1 MAEYLRLRQI
11 CLVAPHLAPVISDIS
26 EIMGL
31 NVCYRDGNVAKYGL
45 ENALLPVDT
54 ILLEVVAP
62 FQPGTAAGRFLDKT
76 GGRGGYMAIF
86 CCDDP
91 DARGKHANG
100 IGVRTANVITHAPY
114 HGVQL
119 HPRDCRA
126 AFIEFNHTDGSDDVL
141 GPYPPAGP
149 DWQKAIRKDVTLAL
163 TGVEMQSPDP
173 QGLAEHWGKIIGH
186 CRQQE
191 CKRRAGAETAQCQL
205 PLRQGRERSDERVDV
220 QGCRYREGAR
230 CGQGEGLQG
239 VGRCV
244 RSLRRDVQAG
254 GVTVHRFVPVK
265 GWTHKRE
272 SLSERGV
279 CHASLIRARRARMGH
294 LLSQGRRLRRDAA
307 ARVYRPLKFATRRSA
322 VALTPSLKSSVARSL
337 VCSASSWLVAASTR
351 SARPARMVA
360 RVEIRPS
367 GEHSAISCGEL
378 HRLGA
383 HLVLRHAEI
392 GEAHPGGFLAGDAAA
407 GVENQFRVVLA
418 DQFGKRRGQAEAG
431 MKAELGEVGGEA
443 RFGAGD
449 AEIRR
454 YRKAEPAADGGAM
467 DGGDDRLLVAED
479 AHGLDVEMVDRQ
491 VGGRIALARSL
502 PAPAASD
509 R

>member
-126 AFIEFNHTDGSDDVL
+126 AFIEFNHTAGSDDVL

-163 TGVEMQSPDP
+163 LGVEMQSPDP
-173 QGLAEHWGKIIGH
+173 QGLAEHWAKILGIAVGKG
-186 CRQQE
+186 
-191 CKRRAGAETAQCQL
+191 
-205 PLRQGRERSDERVDV
+205 
-220 QGCRYREGAR
+220 
-230 CGQGEGLQG
+230 
-239 VGRCV
+239 
-244 RSLRRDVQAG
+244 AG
-254 GVTVHRFVPVK
+254 GEQELKLPNAGFRFV
-265 GWTHKRE
+265 
-272 SLSERGV
+272 RGDSDLMSGLTFKV
-279 CHASLIRARRARMGH
+279 ADIAKV
-294 LLSQGRRLRRDAA
+294 RDAA
-307 ARVYRPLKFATRRSA
+307 KANGCKVSGDNFDICGVTF
-322 VALTPSLKSSVARSL
+322 SL
-337 VCSASSWLVAASTR
+337 VA
-351 SARPARMVA
+351 
-360 RVEIRPS
+360 
-367 GEHSAISCGEL
+367 
-378 HRLGA
+378 
-383 HLVLRHAEI
+383 
-392 GEAHPGGFLAGDAAA
+392 
-407 GVENQFRVVLA
+407 
-418 DQFGKRRGQAEAG
+418 
-431 MKAELGEVGGEA
+431 
-443 RFGAGD
+443 
-449 AEIRR
+449 
-454 YRKAEPAADGGAM
+454 
-467 DGGDDRLLVAED
+467 
-479 AHGLDVEMVDRQ
+479 
-491 VGGRIALARSL
+491 
-502 PAPAASD
+502 
-509 R
+509 